1 MCYKLQ
7 YPETFFLLRG
17 NHECA
22 DVNRMYGFFD
32 ECKRRSK
39 MKMWKEFTTYFDT
52 LPLAAVIAEKVN
64 AELDFFLTIFIY
76 QIFCVHGGLSP
87 TLQSMDNIREVKR
100 PCHIGSRGVEA
111 DLLWSDPAE
120 VIFFMHLDNII
131 LIQGV
136 TKWELNEDRGVSFIF
151 GPEIIDA
158 FLTKFKFELVFL
170 HDQI

>member
-1 MCYKLQ
+1 LTLIGDYVDRGKQSIETILLLMCYKLQ

-76 QIFCVHGGLSP
+76 
-87 TLQSMDNIREVKR
+87 
-100 PCHIGSRGVEA
+100 
-111 DLLWSDPAE
+111 
-120 VIFFMHLDNII
+120 
-131 LIQGV
+131 
-136 TKWELNEDRGVSFIF
+136 
-151 GPEIIDA
+151 
-158 FLTKFKFELVFL
+158 
-170 HDQI
+170 